1 MKQSYLKTMLSRDK
15 NYRTA
20 FWLAVLLPIGS
31 AVAAV
36 VVGCNSG
43 YFAHL
48 LPPCALNTLT
58 GLHCLSCG
66 ATRATLALVRGDL
79 LTALY
84 YNPLYFAFLC
94 WLGYLYARLLISLI
108 RRPYQKYS
116 LHVTLPWG
124 IAAIAAVLLFFFV
137 RNTPFYRLLFY

>member
-1 MKQSYLKTMLSRDK
+1 MLSRDK

-31 AVAAV
+31 AAAAAV
-36 VVGCNSG
+36 VGHNSG

-58 GLHCLSCG
+58 GLRCLSCG

-79 LTALY
+79 FTAIY

-94 WLGYLYARLLISLI
+94 WLGYLYARLVISLV
-108 RRPYQKYS
+108 RRPYKKYS
-116 LHVTLPWG
+116 LCVTLPWG
-124 IAAIAAVLLFFFV
+124 IAAIAVVLLFFFFCF
-137 RNTPFYRLLFY
+137 TPFYRLFFY

>member
-1 MKQSYLKTMLSRDK
+1 MLSRDK

-20 FWLAVLLPIGS
+20 FFFFFLLTIGRAVS
-31 AVAAV
+31 AV

-116 LHVTLPWG
+116 LHITLPWG

>member
-31 AVAAV
+31 TAAAVAL
-36 VVGCNSG
+36 GCNSVF
-43 YFAHL
+43 FAHL

-58 GLHCLSCG
+58 GLRCLSWG

-79 LTALY
+79 LTACY

-94 WLGYLYARLLISLI
+94 WLGYLYTRLVISLI

-116 LHVTLPWG
+116 LTVTWPWG

-137 RNTPFYRLLFY
+137 RNTPIYRMFFY